1 MAQRLLLVNP
11 TAPRAQSRRRTSSN
25 AKRTKPM
32 ARTAAQRA
40 ATKKLIAFN
49 RRRRAPAKKRRR
61 APASRRRA
69 APASRRRAAP
79 RRRRARS
86 YARKRVRR
94 NPATATGQ
102 RRTYQRTAQMNPR
115 RRRRIRRNPTGRLTM
130 RSITNDLIMPAVTG
144 AVGAIANDALFT
156 YLPLPAQMRAPGF
169 VRYLSKGAS
178 AIALTFLASFVVQ
191 KRTAMQLG
199 VGALTCLTAEIAR
212 TMLQQAV
219 PALAPVAM
227 EGMGLYTMGYY
238 NPALPAGG
246 GIPANNMALYTT
258 GNGQPGLPSLASRE
272 TPGVSPGGMGQMVD
286 NHGYSY
292 Q

>member
-1 MAQRLLLVNP
+1 
-11 TAPRAQSRRRTSSN
+11 
-25 AKRTKPM
+25 
-32 ARTAAQRA
+32 
-40 ATKKLIAFN
+40 
-49 RRRRAPAKKRRR
+49 
-61 APASRRRA
+61 
-69 APASRRRAAP
+69 
-79 RRRRARS
+79 
-86 YARKRVRR
+86 
-94 NPATATGQ
+94 
-102 RRTYQRTAQMNPR
+102 
-115 RRRRIRRNPTGRLTM
+115 M
-130 RSITNDLIMPAVTG
+130 RSITTDLIMPAVTG

-219 PALAPVAM
+219 PALAPIAM
-227 EGMGLYTMGYY
+227 EGMGLYTMGGMGYY

-246 GIPANNMALYTT
+246 GVNANANMGLYTT
-258 GNGQPGLPSLASRE
+258 GNGQPALPSLASRE
-272 TPGVSPGGMGQMVD
+272 TPGVSPGGMGAMVD
-286 NHGYSY
+286 SHGYNY

>member
-1 MAQRLLLVNP
+1 
-11 TAPRAQSRRRTSSN
+11 
-25 AKRTKPM
+25 
-32 ARTAAQRA
+32 
-40 ATKKLIAFN
+40 
-49 RRRRAPAKKRRR
+49 
-61 APASRRRA
+61 
-69 APASRRRAAP
+69 
-79 RRRRARS
+79 
-86 YARKRVRR
+86 
-94 NPATATGQ
+94 
-102 RRTYQRTAQMNPR
+102 
-115 RRRRIRRNPTGRLTM
+115 M

-156 YLPLPAQMRAPGF
+156 YLPLPAQMRTPGF

-219 PALAPVAM
+219 PALAPIAM

-246 GIPANNMALYTT
+246 GINANAYNNNMALYTT
-258 GNGQPGLPSLASRE
+258 GNGQPALPSLATRE
-272 TPGVSPGGMGQMVD
+272 TPGVSPGGMGAMVD
-286 NHGYSY
+286 SHGYNY